1 MDILLF
7 ITPLTPVGENN
18 LRVVVVLV
26 AVVLVA
32 VVVVNELIFFI
43 GHDGSGDESITR
55 SFDNKND
62 DQRKSVETMLNKVS
76 NTSSFYEPAT
86 EELSGRCLW

>member
-1 MDILLF
+1 MSSKFPPSNDNDDLLLIRSDILLF

-32 VVVVNELIFFI
+32 VVVVVV
-43 GHDGSGDESITR
+43 DESIIFIAR
-55 SFDNKND
+55 S
-62 DQRKSVETMLNKVS
+62 
-76 NTSSFYEPAT
+76 
-86 EELSGRCLW
+86 